1 MFDIAMEGFSIGP
14 VTIRFYSLM
23 ILGGILAGAWLAR
36 IEARRRGMDPEHV
49 WNILFWGAIGALIGA
64 RLYHVLDTRNIGF
77 YLENPEL
84 IFAIW
89 RGGIGIFGAVVG
101 AALALIIYTR
111 VKGLPTLHW
120 LDVGAPAFLL
130 GQAIGRW
137 GNFFNRELFG
147 LPSDLPW
154 AIPIPQEILRF
165 QAPQYLGETHFHP
178 LFLYESLLSLLGV
191 IVLVYIA
198 RRFGQQL
205 KPGDIFLLYLVWY
218 PATRFSLEFLRID
231 RWEAGGIPVAQI
243 ISLTLILV
251 ALGVFIW
258 RHRDGWKVTGQEQPV
273 PTQARN
279 RARRRRS

>member
-1 MFDIAMEGFSIGP
+1 MFDIAMEGVTIGP
-14 VTIRFYSLM
+14 VTIRFYSIM
-23 ILGGILAGAWLAR
+23 ILSGILAGAWLAR

-89 RGGIGIFGAVVG
+89 RGGIGIFGAVAG
-101 AALALIIYTR
+101 AALALVIYTR
-111 VKGLPTLHW
+111 VKNLSPLHW

-147 LPSDLPW
+147 LPTNLPW
-154 AIPIPQEILRF
+154 GIPIPPEILRF

-191 IVLVYIA
+191 VVLVYIA
-198 RRFGQQL
+198 RRFGSWL
-205 KPGDIFLLYLVWY
+205 KAGDILLMYLLWY
-218 PATRFSLEFLRID
+218 PATRFSLEFLRVD

-243 ISLTLILV
+243 VSLTLFLV
-251 ALGVFIW
+251 ALGILVW
-258 RHRDGWKVTGQEQPV
+258 RHRDAWGERGK
-273 PTQARN
+273 TQQAPSRA